1 MTSGE
6 KLATFS
12 SASPPSEAVSVDIP
26 QALTMPARP
35 VRWLTS
41 SSTINTFNNL
51 STGSIVSFQAN
62 RPLRRPKRG

>member
-1 MTSGE
+1 
-6 KLATFS
+6 
-12 SASPPSEAVSVDIP
+12 
-26 QALTMPARP
+26 LTIPARP

-62 RPLRRPKRG
+62 APLRGLKTGTRTPRRFMGASAVRNVRIFLGVLQH